1 MYSDY
6 IHMLSTDLVF
16 KAISH
21 PARRKIITLL
31 SESNCS
37 VKQLTTAFA
46 MSQPAVS
53 QHLRNLKE
61 AHLVTSEKV
70 GMERIYRLT
79 AKPIRIV
86 FEWSGQYRRFF
97 DPAGHAWSFV
107 PTNHPQAR
115 QTNRGRKRHG
125 R

>member
-1 MYSDY
+1 MYSGHIY
-6 IHMLSTDLVF
+6 MVSPDLVF

-37 VKQLTTAFA
+37 VKQLTAAFA
-46 MSQPAVS
+46 ISQPAVS
-53 QHLRNLKE
+53 QHLRDLKE
-61 AHLVTSEKV
+61 AHLVMSEKM
-70 GMERIYRLT
+70 GMEQIYRLT
-79 AKPIRIV
+79 AEPLRTV
-86 FEWSGQYRRFF
+86 FEWSSQYRRFF

-107 PTNHPQAR
+107 PANHPEAR